1 MKNIQDW
8 IESYKLNVNW
18 ISEKIIE
25 IEKERYFI
33 LSFKKDKIIGDTFD
47 LIIADYEHQMIL
59 EGECDY
65 VVFEFGE
72 RWYFCKPDQLKL
84 TPLAYLG
91 KSSDRDI
98 DPYPFLG
105 IHGGFELCN
114 GSRMYYDWCKKASF
128 LGIDTLGICE
138 RNTLAGTLAFQIAC
152 EDKHI
157 KSILG
162 ETIDVKLGQSTY
174 RVKLY
179 VQNEKGWNN
188 LLWLN
193 KIINVDRE
201 YEHYVTQG
209 ELFERNEGLIC
220 VLNSFSPIYDTLIE
234 KYKYYFNNR
243 VYFQFD
249 LFEYLSNQ
257 KDKEHLLSLKNYY
270 EKHIKDLPPILIQD
284 AYYLESNDGY
294 IKKKLNTIGKVTSEF
309 NSEDQ
314 YFKDSTDTF
323 YQWCELF
330 DEQDENMFDLWYKC
344 VENVKTVSESCNFTI
359 ELGELHLPKYKMTED
374 QCITFED
381 EDDLF
386 WTLIERG
393 LQYVEEDEMDRYIDR
408 VQKEVEII
416 NKGGFRDYF
425 LILWDIVE
433 WCRKKNILTGVGR
446 GSAGG
451 SLVAYLL
458 KITQIDPIEHNLLFE
473 RFLNEGRLGK
483 SLPDIDTD
491 FEGKRRH
498 EVKRYIEERYGVENV
513 CSIGTYGTLKIKA
526 AIQDLS
532 RIYGIESKTR
542 NFITKRIDGDG
553 ESWES
558 LFEEACKKMTIK
570 DFVQNNYDL
579 VNDIPLLINQP
590 KTQSIHAAGV
600 IITPSIYNGEQM
612 TIYDWMP
619 VKKMD
624 GVLVSEWE
632 GPLLER
638 AGFLKEDI
646 LGIEQLD
653 KFSSIFKLMEEN
665 GKERIGFED
674 VDYNDQKVLDLFKKG
689 LNQDLFHFGST
700 GLTGYS
706 QDVKPDSFEELIA
719 MIALYRPGV
728 MESGGHISYVKIKE
742 GKKDPEYDFGLKHI
756 TESTYSQLI
765 YQEQIMQAVVDLGG
779 FTLTEADGIR
789 KAMGK
794 KIIEKMASYE
804 QKFIDGAVERG
815 CDMFEAKEIWNK
827 LALFAGY
834 GFNKSHAAAYAMTG
848 YFCQYLKYYH
858 PMEFWTTALQ
868 YASNSEIP
876 ERIGEVHK
884 MDSHL
889 KIEAPDINESEAY
902 FKPDFEGQ
910 TIHWALNKIA
920 YIGPSAVNGI
930 IDERKENGKYYS
942 LEDFY
947 QRIEKR
953 IVNKRA
959 LLHLILSGCFDKIHN
974 IEKVQDRIL
983 LINQYY
989 QLIKEEVS
997 ETFSDKN
1004 VWREDFW
1011 ILLQKQLSG
1020 SGILDFTKVVSRSH
1034 LKDAQAKYITPS
1046 QLYVEEN
1053 LDKRVVVGGV
1063 VHKIIR
1069 KIGKKAGAFA
1079 HLLLE
1084 SNGELFTA
1092 TLWNDTWEE
1101 YKDQL
1106 KDSIEG
1112 SIAIVSGRVR
1122 NDNWR
1127 KERVIHSE
1135 PDSEIQII

>member
-1 MKNIQDW
+1 MSIAEW
-8 IESYKLNVNW
+8 IDLNKLTVNW
-18 ISEKIIE
+18 IAGKIFEIDKMRFLVLDDKKGKII
-25 IEKERYFI
+25 
-33 LSFKKDKIIGDTFD
+33 SDAFD
-47 LIIADYEHQMIL
+47 LIIDDFESKAFL
-59 EGECDY
+59 EKECTHLA
-65 VVFEFGE
+65 FEFGE
-72 RWYFCKPDQLKL
+72 KWYYCTPEKLQLNQL
-84 TPLAYLG
+84 VYLG
-91 KSSDRDI
+91 RSNEVDV
-98 DPYPFLG
+98 DPFPFLA

-114 GSRMYYDWCKKASF
+114 GSRMYGDWCDKASF
-128 LGIDTLGICE
+128 LNIDTLGICE
-138 RNTLAGTLAFQIAC
+138 RNTLAGTLPFQIAC
-152 EDKHI
+152 EKRSI

-162 ETIDVKLGQSTY
+162 ETIDVKIGQLTY

-179 VQNEKGWNN
+179 VQNEKGWSN

-220 VLNSFSPIYDTLIE
+220 VLNSFCPIDSGLIK
-234 KYKYYFNNR
+234 KYKYYFAKR

-249 LFEYLSNQ
+249 LFEYSSNQ
-257 KDKEHLLSLKNYY
+257 KDKEHLLALEQYY
-270 EKHIKDLPPILIQD
+270 KKYLKDLPPILIQD
-284 AYYLESNDGY
+284 AYYLEANHGY
-294 IKKKLNTIGKVTSEF
+294 IKKKLNAIGRVTSEF

-314 YFKDSTDTF
+314 YFKSSTDTF
-323 YQWCELF
+323 SEWCSMFKE
-330 DEQDENMFDLWYKC
+330 DEDMFDLWQNC
-344 VENVKTVSESCNFTI
+344 IENVSEVSGSCNFRI
-359 ELGELHLPKYKMTED
+359 GLGELHLPKYKMTEN
-374 QCITFED
+374 QLAACKD
-381 EDDLF
+381 EDSLF
-386 WTLIERG
+386 WNLIEEG
-393 LQYVEEDEMDRYIDR
+393 LQSVDENEIDCYIDR
-408 VQKEVEII
+408 VQREVEVID
-416 NKGGFRDYF
+416 KGGFRDYF

-433 WCRKKNILTGVGR
+433 WCRSKNILTGVGR

-491 FEGKRRH
+491 FEGERRN

-553 ESWES
+553 ENWDS
-558 LFEEACKKMTIK
+558 LFEQACQKMTLK
-570 DFVQNNYDL
+570 DFIQNNYDL
-579 VNDIPLLINQP
+579 INDIPLLINQP

-600 IITPSIYNGEQM
+600 IITPSVYNNKEM

-624 GVLVSEWE
+624 GILVSEWE
-632 GPLLER
+632 GPLLEM

-646 LGIEQLD
+646 LGIKQLD
-653 KFSSIFKLMEEN
+653 KFSNIFKLMEEN
-665 GKERIGFED
+665 GKKRIEFED
-674 VDYNDQKVLDLFKKG
+674 IDYNDHKVLDLFKKG

-728 MESGGHISYVKIKE
+728 MESGGHINYVKIKE

-794 KIIEKMASYE
+794 KIVEKMASYE
-804 QKFIDGAVERG
+804 QKFIEGAVERG
-815 CDMFEAKEIWNK
+815 CDVFQAKEIWNK

-834 GFNKSHAAAYAMTG
+834 GFNRSHAAAYAMTG

-868 YASNSEIP
+868 YASDSEIA
-876 ERIGEVHK
+876 ERIGEIHK

-889 KIEAPDINESEAY
+889 KIESPDINESEAY
-902 FKPDFEGQ
+902 FKPDFENQ
-910 TIHWALNKIA
+910 TIHWALDKIR
-920 YIGPSAVNGI
+920 YIGPSAVSEI
-930 IDERKENGKYYS
+930 IEERKEDGRFYS
-942 LEDFY
+942 LEDFCE
-947 QRIEKR
+947 RVEKR
-953 IVNKRA
+953 VVNKRA

-974 IEKVQDRIL
+974 IEKVQDRML

-989 QLIKEEVS
+989 DLIKEQLS

-1004 VWREDFW
+1004 IWREDFW

-1020 SGILDFTKVVSRSH
+1020 SGVLDFNKVISRSS

-1046 QLYVEEN
+1046 QLYLEDN
-1053 LDKRVVVGGV
+1053 LDKRVVVSGII
-1063 VHKIIR
+1063 HKIIR
-1069 KIGKKAGAFA
+1069 KVGKKAGSFA
-1079 HLLLE
+1079 HLSLE

-1092 TLWNDTWEE
+1092 TLWNDVWEE
-1101 YKDQL
+1101 YKNQL
-1106 KDSIEG
+1106 KDSAEG
-1112 SIAIVSGRVR
+1112 SIAIISGRVR
-1122 NDNWR
+1122 DDSWR